1 MNTSTSALALP
12 GIVTATT
19 SRPAIV
25 TPWPAP
31 CAVKRSNVWPP
42 PALSTSVRYMTAEF
56 VAVADK
62 HARRN
67 RRVLALKSGV
77 AATAAMAG
85 ALLAA
90 VAIF

>member
-1 MNTSTSALALP
+1 MNTTSALTLP
-12 GIVTATT
+12 GLVRADV

-42 PALSTSVRYMTAEF
+42 PSLSTSVRYMTAEF
-56 VAVADK
+56 VAVASK
-62 HARRN
+62 HQRRN
-67 RRVLALKSGV
+67 RRTLALKSGI